1 MTGWC
6 SRGSRLWWESPRL
19 VWGELGALLE
29 THRAHV
35 VHCRAY
41 VVRDAH
47 AARCAHAMHTLYTVH
62 TRCSCYAHVMH
73 ARRTLCVCVR
83 QLCAWSGFPCV
94 LNIPVSSEGFPSQ
107 VFNECSTYN

>member
-6 SRGSRLWWESPRL
+6 SRGSRLRWESPRL
-19 VWGELGALLE
+19 VWDELGALLE

-47 AARCAHAMHTLYTVH
+47 AARCARAMHTPYTVH
-62 TRCSCYAHVMH
+62 TRCSCYAHVYV
-73 ARRTLCVCVR
+73 CVCGSSVPG
-83 QLCAWSGFPCV
+83 QVF
-94 LNIPVSSEGFPSQ
+94 PVS
-107 VFNECSTYN
+107 